1 MMPEPSSQAIDSM
14 RKTPRQ
20 GRAWMTVQTIFQA
33 TAQILEAEG
42 EAKLTTNRV
51 AERAGF
57 SIGTLYQYFPSME
70 AILLAMID
78 LERRRVVAQLDRLLA
93 EAETSPAHPSDHL
106 RLFIRTLITSFGTGN
121 LARRSLLKRG
131 WMLDHTPQV
140 IAMVRQVAERIQLSL
155 ERRRHPDF
163 PPPDAAA
170 LFVVTR
176 AVLGAIRA
184 AVLEDSELPGTPV
197 FEDTLVRMG
206 LSVLERREPRA

>member
-1 MMPEPSSQAIDSM
+1 M

-20 GRAWMTVQTIFQA
+20 GRAWQTVQTIFQA
-33 TAQILEAEG
+33 TAQILVSEG
-42 EAKLTTNRV
+42 ATKLTTNRV

-93 EAETSPAHPSDHL
+93 DAESSPAHPGDHL
-106 RLFIRTLITSFGTGN
+106 RLFVRTLITSFGTGDP
-121 LARRSLLKRG
+121 ARRILLKRA
-131 WMLDHTPQV
+131 WTLDHTPQV
-140 IAMVRQVAERIQLSL
+140 IAMVRQVADRIQVTL

-170 LFVVTR
+170 LFVATR

-184 AVLEDSELPGTPV
+184 AALEDSALPGTPA
-197 FEDTLVRMG
+197 FEDALVRM
-206 LSVLERREPRA
+206 VLGALESRHRTD